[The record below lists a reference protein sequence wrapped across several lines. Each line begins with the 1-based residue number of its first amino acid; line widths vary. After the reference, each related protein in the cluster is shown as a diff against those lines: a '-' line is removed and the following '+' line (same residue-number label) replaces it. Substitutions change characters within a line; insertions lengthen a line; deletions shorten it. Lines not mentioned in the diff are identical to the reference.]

1 NWIAFFVEGL
11 RVAAVES
18 LDKLQELVRLRAN
31 YHAKLQ
37 AARNSTLLLKLVDEL
52 FVRPTIRVSDAKRI
66 LKVTYPSAQKSLLKL
81 QEAGILSEVRGSYP
95 IRFTAKKI
103 LKAVNAEPTRR

>member
-1 NWIAFFVEGL
+1 
-11 RVAAVES
+11 VES

-37 AARNSTLLLKLVDEL
+37 AARNSALLLKLVDEL